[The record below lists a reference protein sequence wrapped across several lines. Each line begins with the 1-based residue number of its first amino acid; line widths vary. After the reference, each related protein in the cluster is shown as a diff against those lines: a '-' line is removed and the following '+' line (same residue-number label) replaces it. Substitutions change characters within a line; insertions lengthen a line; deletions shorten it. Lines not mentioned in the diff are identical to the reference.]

1 MNENKMEKKTNNIN
15 PLISIIIL
23 NYNAGN
29 LLIDCVDSIQK
40 SIYTNFEIILVDNVS
55 KDNSHKKCK
64 EKFSSINLIENKE
77 NLGYC
82 EGNNVGLREAKGEF
96 IVVLNPDTIVDNNW
110 LDELLKAYQ
119 ENGEGLYQ
127 PKFLAISDKSM
138 LLSTG
143 QMIQLFGFGYSRSKG
158 DKDKKFFEKLEQIN
172 YASGTCLFTSKK
184 ILDKI
189 GLFDPFLFAF
199 HDDLELCW
207 RAALNKIKSFYA
219 PKSIV
224 YHPIEGTSFK
234 WSPLKFKLMERNRKY
249 CLLTLYDR
257 NTFYKM
263 LPALIAVDIAVSF
276 FYLSKGLIKMKILAD
291 IEIIK
296 NLKIIN
302 RKYYENQKNKNISD
316 KEIIYSF
323 KNEVNAPAW
332 VVNNQINSLFN
343 NFLKTI
349 TKITRKML

>member
-1 MNENKMEKKTNNIN
+1 MEKKTNNIN
-15 PLISIIIL
+15 PLVSIIIL

-127 PKFLAISDKSM
+127 PKFLVISDKSM

-158 DKDKKFFEKLEQIN
+158 DKDKKLFEKFEQIN

-207 RAALNKIKSFYA
+207 RAALNKIKSFYV
-219 PKSIV
+219 PGSIV

-234 WSPLKFKLMERNRKY
+234 WNSLKFKLIERNRKY
-249 CLLTLYDR
+249 CLLTLYNR
-257 NTFYKM
+257 KTFYKM
-263 LPALIAVDIAVSF
+263 LPALIVVDIAVFF
-276 FYLSKGLIKMKILAD
+276 FYLTKGLVKMKILAD
-291 IEIIK
+291 VEIIK
-296 NLKIIN
+296 NLKTIN
-302 RKYYENQKNKNISD
+302 KKYHENQKNRSISD
-316 KEIIYSF
+316 KEIIFSF
-323 KNEVNAPAW
+323 KNEVNVPVW
-332 VVNNQINSLFN
+332 VVDSKINSVFN
-343 NFLKTI
+343 NFLKII
-349 TKITRKML
+349 TKITRNFL